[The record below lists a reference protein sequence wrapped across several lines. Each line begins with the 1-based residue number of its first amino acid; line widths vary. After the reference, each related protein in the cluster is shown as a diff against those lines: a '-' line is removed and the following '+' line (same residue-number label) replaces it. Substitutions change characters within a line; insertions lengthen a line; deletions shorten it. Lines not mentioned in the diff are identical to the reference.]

1 MRTPRRTQSAL
12 RAPLNEILGTAANV
26 RLLRVLAL
34 TRTAIGAGELASRTN
49 LNRTSVYPAL
59 VALEGTGII
68 DYVGS
73 GAQRQLRLRTA
84 HPLAAS
90 LRALFRA
97 EVRRIEDLIAALRKI
112 AQSLQPIPTAV
123 WIEGPVLTGTDRLG
137 DPLVCYVLADP
148 AALPALTDQLS
159 EQVAQ
164 IERDADVTIEIRG
177 TTRSELLSRP
187 ETTAAQL
194 RDAILLAGIPPGA
207 LRPDTP
213 RTITPK
219 LRSHEE
225 HDVRARR
232 LAVAIAAKLKRD
244 PELIRT
250 AREHLDKRERTAS
263 TREQRALQEWARILS
278 TMSPNR
284 LQRFLIEPS
293 ERATRLRQSLPLLD
307 VLSSTERD
315 AVLASTTDA
324 EVRAVVSGKHKRSPA
339 T

>member
-1 MRTPRRTQSAL
+1 
-12 RAPLNEILGTAANV
+12 
-26 RLLRVLAL
+26 VLAL
-34 TRTAIGAGELASRTN
+34 TRTAIGAGELASRAN

-59 VALEGTGII
+59 VALEGTGM
-68 DYVGS
+68 
-73 GAQRQLRLRTA
+73 
-84 HPLAAS
+84 
-90 LRALFRA
+90 
-97 EVRRIEDLIAALRKI
+97 
-112 AQSLQPIPTAV
+112 
-123 WIEGPVLTGTDRLG
+123 
-137 DPLVCYVLADP
+137 
-148 AALPALTDQLS
+148 
-159 EQVAQ
+159 VAQ

-194 RDAILLAGIPPGA
+194 REAILLAGIPPGA
-207 LRPDTP
+207 LRPDTT

-225 HDVRARR
+225 HDLRARR

-250 AREHLDKRERTAS
+250 ARQHLDKRERTAS
-263 TREQRALQEWARILS
+263 TREQRVLQEWARILS

-324 EVRAVVSGKHKRSPA
+324 EARAVVSGKYKRSPA